1 MSARSAP
8 TNDYSWGTI
17 DMPCMSNTIADSEPA
32 SSASNSDAWS
42 SVGGNS
48 QVPENWLFRL
58 FSEPL
63 PSYGTR
69 TIEEATP
76 VCYSNRSSLAVA
88 VWRGNMESKCSNL
101 QLDLTT
107 NIKLCAPLT
116 RGLCIQ
122 GIVPL
127 SIQEIIAEFSKRFT
141 WCRGSDWAWKSPKYG
156 SLSDQAKILFQIYLR
171 GPWPLLYSNIFYLKS
186 YLSDISV
193 CLKSTGGKIIAGMYL
208 AGHDMP
214 PKRNKNGKF
223 CVPGFSKYSMFGAAV
238 SKPSLFGY
246 SRE

>member
-1 MSARSAP
+1 
-8 TNDYSWGTI
+8 
-17 DMPCMSNTIADSEPA
+17 MPCMFNTIADSEPA

-48 QVPENWLFRL
+48 QVPEDWLFRL

-69 TIEEATP
+69 AIEEATP

-116 RGLCIQ
+116 RGLWALLDPEGPTFRKPAIWTWPFLLKL
-122 GIVPL
+122 VLLDEPL

-141 WCRGSDWAWKSPKYG
+141 WCRGSDWAWK
-156 SLSDQAKILFQIYLR
+156 
-171 GPWPLLYSNIFYLKS
+171 KS
-186 YLSDISV
+186 IRS
-193 CLKSTGGKIIAGMYL
+193 CLTRKSCFVSIQRRCAVGRAGKWEWR
-208 AGHDMP
+208 P
-214 PKRNKNGKF
+214 E
-223 CVPGFSKYSMFGAAV
+223 S
-238 SKPSLFGY
+238 
-246 SRE
+246 